1 MNSTPDTRYRD
12 SQMGRFHLH
21 NAIDSTEFK
30 SHDNLLDRLVAGEAK
45 CFQGK
50 AGFASVVRLHSKVS
64 DDAKPFAIV
73 WRRDST
79 PIVLSMKHTSISD
92 NVFDVEVMIAP
103 PSHGF
108 EIACSIMKAK
118 PTMDIEVIH
127 PRQWGHQHYLLN
139 EIALRASLA
148 LCYESTQYGN
158 EEVRILCCVD
168 DQMDYE
174 TDIDAES
181 YPTKHAPVNFSG
193 AVYDP
198 EIDNPTPTETDDFC
212 DSNVLDYDARFFP
225 QEFTELDDFAAE
237 GYMPPEPVIEKVEP
251 YLDTRAPVEWG
262 TSDYWVE
269 MIRCDKCGQRVILG
283 LTKAQC
289 PDGQPDVRFTCKA
302 CKTTIKHL

>member
-21 NAIDSTEFK
+21 KAIDSTEFK

-64 DDAKPFAIV
+64 DHAKPFAVV
-73 WRRDST
+73 WQKESL
-79 PIVLSMKHTSISD
+79 PIVLSMKPTSISD

-103 PSHGF
+103 PSQGF
-108 EIACSIMKAK
+108 VFACSIMKTE

-127 PRQWGHQHYLLN
+127 PRGWGHQHYLLN
-139 EIALRASLA
+139 EIALRATLA
-148 LCYESTQYGN
+148 LCYESTQYDN

-181 YPTKHAPVNFSG
+181 YPTKYEPVNYSG
-193 AVYDP
+193 VVYDP
-198 EIDNPTPTETDDFC
+198 KNDNPTPTEIPDFC
-212 DSNVLDYDARFFP
+212 DSDVLDYDARFFP
-225 QEFTELDDFAAE
+225 QEFIELDDFVTE
-237 GYMPPEPVIEKVEP
+237 GYIIPEPVIEKVEP